1 MHDIRLF
8 NYYTNSLLILNAN
21 FYHSNVF
28 PVEEL
33 YKGFKGE
40 LNDFILKN
48 EEVKKKLR
56 DAQEKDLVEDID
68 SIEKKAFELKKQI
81 DASEMMRN
89 FTFNCFQ
96 IKMDCAAK
104 GTITEDM
111 EEDTQINRLLNL
123 AKEKMAQDFQRR
135 YMERYN
141 QIEENLK
148 REYEE
153 RYNAQIRDQNTK
165 IEELQTKIEQQ
176 DSIIE
181 ANHKNIVKIKDEARE
196 KDTKIEEFVE
206 ESKDIDAIIEL
217 LNIDSATLLYELYKA
232 KIRCFEIE

>member
-1 MHDIRLF
+1 M
-8 NYYTNSLLILNAN
+8 
-21 FYHSNVF
+21 
-28 PVEEL
+28 
-33 YKGFKGE
+33 
-40 LNDFILKN
+40 
-48 EEVKKKLR
+48 
-56 DAQEKDLVEDID
+56 
-68 SIEKKAFELKKQI
+68 KKQI

-104 GTITEDM
+104 GTITENM
-111 EEDTQINRLLNL
+111 EEDTQNNRLLNL
-123 AKEKMAQDFQRR
+123 AKENMAQDFQRR
-135 YMERYN
+135 YTERYN

-153 RYNAQIRDQNTK
+153 RYSAQIRDQNAK

-181 ANHKNIVKIKDEARE
+181 ANQKDIVKIQDEGRE

-206 ESKDIDAIIEL
+206 ESKNVDAILEL
-217 LNIDSATLLYELYKA
+217 PNIDSATTG
-232 KIRCFEIE
+232 

>member
-1 MHDIRLF
+1 MLF
-8 NYYTNSLLILNAN
+8 ISFN
-21 FYHSNVF
+21 HSNVF

-48 EEVKKKLR
+48 EEVKKKLK

-68 SIEKKAFELKKQI
+68 SIEKEAFELKKQI
-81 DASEMMRN
+81 DASEMMKN

-111 EEDTQINRLLNL
+111 EEDTHNNRLLNL
-123 AKEKMAQDFQRR
+123 AKENMAQDFQRR

-153 RYNAQIRDQNTK
+153 RYSAQIRDRNAK
-165 IEELQTKIEQQ
+165 IEELQAKIEQQ

-181 ANHKNIVKIKDEARE
+181 ANQKDIIKIQDEDRE
-196 KDTKIEEFVE
+196 KDTKIEEFEE
-206 ESKDIDAIIEL
+206 ESKYVDAILEL
-217 LNIDSATLLYELYKA
+217 LNIDSAMTGKLYELCKA
-232 KIRCFEIE
+232 KISCFEIV